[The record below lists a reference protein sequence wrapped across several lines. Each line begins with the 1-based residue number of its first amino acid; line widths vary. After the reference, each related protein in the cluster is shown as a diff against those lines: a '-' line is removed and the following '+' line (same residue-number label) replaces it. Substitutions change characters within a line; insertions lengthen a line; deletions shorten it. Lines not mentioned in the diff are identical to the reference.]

1 MDHAGALLLWRTWGG
16 RMAEPVQLRPEQEM
30 FFAHLK
36 MPDASQLPRQRRQ
49 FMGPALV
56 LGGAILNFAD
66 HVAGMIALLGHVALD
81 ALRLLREPSRV
92 PWREISANLYRTGA
106 QALGIT
112 AIVGFLVGIVL
123 SYLSAQQLRT
133 FGADIYIVN
142 LLGISIIR
150 ELGPVLAA
158 ILVAGRSGSAM
169 TAQIGVMRVTEELD
183 ALAVMGIP
191 HTVRLVL
198 PKMIALAIAMPLLI
212 LWTNAIALM
221 GGMASAQ
228 IQLGIDY
235 RHFISALPE
244 VGADREPVA
253 RARQGCRIR
262 HVDCPDRVP
271 FRPPNQAE
279 HRKPRHRHHELG
291 RDRDHH
297 GHSRGCRLRDHV
309 LPRRDLRLSEPII
322 EVRNLWT
329 RFGRQ
334 VVHRDV
340 SLVVYRG
347 EVLSLVGGSGSGKT
361 VLMRQMLGLETPA
374 RGHSV
379 RVRPR
384 AARRRPRRAAQVAQ
398 PLGRPLPGGRALLR
412 AQCL

>member
-1 MDHAGALLLWRTWGG
+1 
-16 RMAEPVQLRPEQEM
+16 
-30 FFAHLK
+30 
-36 MPDASQLPRQRRQ
+36 
-49 FMGPALV
+49 MGPAIF

-66 HVAGMIALLGHVALD
+66 HVAGMIALLGRVALD
-81 ALRLLREPSRV
+81 ALGVLREPSRA
-92 PWREISANLYRTGA
+92 PWREISANIYRTGA

-112 AIVGFLVGIVL
+112 AVVGFLVGIVL

-212 LWTNAIALM
+212 LWTNAVALV

-228 IQLGIDY
+228 IQLGLDY

-244 VGADREPVA
+244 A
-253 RARQGCRIR
+253 
-262 HVDCPDRVP
+262 VP
-271 FRPPNQAE
+271 IA
-279 HRKPRHRHHELG
+279 
-291 RDRDHH
+291 
-297 GHSRGCRLRDHV
+297 
-309 LPRRDLRLSEPII
+309 
-322 EVRNLWT
+322 NLW
-329 RFGRQ
+329 
-334 VVHRDV
+334 
-340 SLVVYRG
+340 
-347 EVLSLVGGSGSGKT
+347 
-361 VLMRQMLGLETPA
+361 LGLGKGVVFGLLIALIACHFGLRVKPNTESLGIGTTN
-374 RGHSV
+374 SV
-379 RVRPR
+379 VT
-384 AARRRPRRAAQVAQ
+384 AITVVILVDAIFAIMFSHV
-398 PLGRPLPGGRALLR
+398 GIFS
-412 AQCL
+412 

>member
-1 MDHAGALLLWRTWGG
+1 VASDPAPAPDIRLTRDGQGLEWVQVTGVWNLRSLTPVLRSLESRLSAHKQARAWDLSAVTAMDHAGALLLWRTWGG

-36 MPDASQLPRQRRQ
+36 MPDASRLPRQRRQ

-56 LGGAILNFAD
+56 LGGAIVNFAD
-66 HVAGMIALLGHVALD
+66 HIAGMIALLGHVALD

-198 PKMIALAIAMPLLI
+198 PKMIALGIAMPLLI
-212 LWTNAIALM
+212 LWTNALALM

-244 VGADREPVA
+244 S
-253 RARQGCRIR
+253 
-262 HVDCPDRVP
+262 VP
-271 FRPPNQAE
+271 IA
-279 HRKPRHRHHELG
+279 
-291 RDRDHH
+291 
-297 GHSRGCRLRDHV
+297 
-309 LPRRDLRLSEPII
+309 
-322 EVRNLWT
+322 NLW
-329 RFGRQ
+329 
-334 VVHRDV
+334 
-340 SLVVYRG
+340 
-347 EVLSLVGGSGSGKT
+347 
-361 VLMRQMLGLETPA
+361 LGLGKGAVFGILIALIACHFGLRIKPNTESLGIGTTN
-374 RGHSV
+374 SV
-379 RVRPR
+379 VT
-384 AARRRPRRAAQVAQ
+384 AITVVILVDAVFAIMFSHVGIFA
-398 PLGRPLPGGRALLR
+398 
-412 AQCL
+412 

>member
-1 MDHAGALLLWRTWGG
+1 VTGVWNLRSLSPVLRTLESRLNAHKEARAWDLSAVTAIDHAGALLLWRTWGG
-16 RMAEPVQLRPEQEM
+16 RMADPVQLRPEQEL

-36 MPDASQLPRQRRQ
+36 TPDASQLPRHRRQ
-49 FMGPALV
+49 LMGPAIF

-66 HVAGMIALLGHVALD
+66 HVAGMIALLGRVALD
-81 ALRLLREPSRV
+81 ALGVLREPSRA
-92 PWREISANLYRTGA
+92 PWREISANIYRTGA

-112 AIVGFLVGIVL
+112 AVVGFLVGIVL

-212 LWTNAIALM
+212 LWTNAVALV

-228 IQLGIDY
+228 IQLGLDY

-244 VGADREPVA
+244 A
-253 RARQGCRIR
+253 
-262 HVDCPDRVP
+262 VP
-271 FRPPNQAE
+271 IA
-279 HRKPRHRHHELG
+279 
-291 RDRDHH
+291 
-297 GHSRGCRLRDHV
+297 
-309 LPRRDLRLSEPII
+309 
-322 EVRNLWT
+322 NLW
-329 RFGRQ
+329 
-334 VVHRDV
+334 
-340 SLVVYRG
+340 
-347 EVLSLVGGSGSGKT
+347 
-361 VLMRQMLGLETPA
+361 LGLGKGVVFGLLIALIACHFGLRIKPNTESLGIGTTN
-374 RGHSV
+374 SV
-379 RVRPR
+379 VT
-384 AARRRPRRAAQVAQ
+384 AITVVILVDAIFAIMFSHV
-398 PLGRPLPGGRALLR
+398 GIFS
-412 AQCL
+412 